1 MRRSALRSILGFGVS
16 LALVAA
22 VSAFGAR
29 YAPSSW
35 YQGLAKPPWTAP
47 DWVFAPVWTLLYILM
62 AVAAWLVWREGRAA
76 RVNIALSSY
85 LVQLV
90 LNGLWSWIF
99 FRRQQIGLALADI
112 VVLWIAVL
120 LTCVLFWGVR
130 RTAGVLLLPY
140 LAWVSFAGVL
150 NYAIWSLNL

>member
-1 MRRSALRSILGFGVS
+1 MHRSALRSILGLGVS

-35 YQGLAKPPWTAP
+35 YRVLVKPPWTPP
-47 DWVFAPVWTLLYILM
+47 DWIFAPVWTLLYILM
-62 AVAAWLVWREGRAA
+62 AVAAWQIWRGGRAV
-76 RVNIALSSY
+76 RVKIALSFY
-85 LVQLV
+85 FVQLI

-99 FRRQQIGLALADI
+99 FQRQQIGLALADI
-112 VVLWIAVL
+112 VVLWAAVL
-120 LTCVLFWGVR
+120 LTCVLFWSVR